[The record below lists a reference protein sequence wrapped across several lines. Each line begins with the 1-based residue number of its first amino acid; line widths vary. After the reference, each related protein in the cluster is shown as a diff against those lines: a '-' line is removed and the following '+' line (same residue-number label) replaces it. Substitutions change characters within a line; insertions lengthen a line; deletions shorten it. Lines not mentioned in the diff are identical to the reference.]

1 MGCDPGAFFIVQS
14 GSILLELQF
23 DQGAEAGAGE
33 DAPPP
38 GGPRRTFYYE
48 AGGIVGDTE
57 FFLDRRRT
65 FCARATGPSCV
76 WALTREALAAMT
88 RDSPETAVL
97 LLGIVLR
104 SACLNVTH
112 AYEVLDRLG

>member
-1 MGCDPGAFFIVQS
+1 MTRAPRPGPARTR
-14 GSILLELQF
+14 
-23 DQGAEAGAGE
+23 
-33 DAPPP
+33 PP

-48 AGGIVGDTE
+48 AGGVVGDTE
-57 FFLDRRRT
+57 FFLGRRRT